1 MFTVLILAGCGEV
14 KVVRDDSPIKSLDPV
29 NELVVLQTSDE
40 GLVRLD
46 CISLERAKASDTVT
60 LKPRDRDVFD
70 DALRAHIGPLNYPV
84 TDDCDTSIQLLI
96 SEYRVRDLL
105 VASRLIVDL
114 QGEIRDDQNV
124 LLWSASYRFA
134 DNAGSLPLDPISMG
148 FGVMSAA
155 KNASE
160 DSQHNGVYLAV
171 RRLLRSLP
179 EHQGLGYPSAGQG
192 ELVSSDG
199 SFAEAMD
206 LWDEGKFSEA
216 VAMMQSLYDASS
228 RSQLGYQY
236 GLMLEATDQD
246 TLAAG
251 VYADTAIDQT
261 RNGLPA
267 ESLRTLRRLDRMN
280 ELNTKKHESELARA
294 LMEIQRI
301 LRDQS

>member
-1 MFTVLILAGCGEV
+1 MSGVLMLAGCGEV
-14 KVVRDDSPIKSLDPV
+14 KVVRDSSPVRSLDPL
-29 NELVVLQTSDE
+29 NELVILQTSDE
-40 GLVRLD
+40 DLVRLE
-46 CISLERAKASDTVT
+46 CVAIESAKAGDTVS
-60 LKPRDRDVFD
+60 LQSSDRAVFD
-70 DALRAHIGPLNYPV
+70 DALKAHLGPLNYPIK
-84 TDDCDTSIQLLI
+84 DDCDTSIQLLI
-96 SEYRVRDLL
+96 TEYRVRDLL
-105 VASRLIVDL
+105 VASRLIIDL
-114 QGEIRDDQNV
+114 RGEIRDDKNV

-148 FGVMSAA
+148 LGVVSAA
-155 KNASE
+155 RNASE
-160 DSQHNGVYLAV
+160 DSRHNGVYLAV

-199 SFAEAMD
+199 SFAKAMD
-206 LWDEGKFSEA
+206 LWGEGKFSEA
-216 VAMMQSLYDASS
+216 VAMMQSLYDESS

-246 TLAAG
+246 TLAAR

-267 ESLRTLRRLDRMN
+267 ESLKTLRRLDRMN
-280 ELNTKKHESELARA
+280 ELNTKKHEPELARA
-294 LMEIQRI
+294 LMEIQRM